1 MTDGSE
7 VKLRRW
13 KLSFVSSGVF
23 VSRNPP
29 MLRLEKLIFVVAA
42 VKSITSRACACLGQY
57 LEGQAC
63 KGVPS
68 VPQQVMTDDA
78 QWELRWG
85 RVLFLSV
92 YALRAFLQRCTWT
105 ATAQL
110 RKDEDRR
117 DKPGKIKKADL

>member
-1 MTDGSE
+1 MCLQVSLFPEIPHAQAGKADLCSSCGEIYHIQSMCMFGS
-7 VKLRRW
+7 VFR
-13 KLSFVSSGVF
+13 SSV
-23 VSRNPP
+23 
-29 MLRLEKLIFVVAA
+29 
-42 VKSITSRACACLGQY
+42 
-57 LEGQAC
+57 QAC

-92 YALRAFLQRCTWT
+92 YALRSFLQRCTWT

-110 RKDEDRR
+110 RKDEERR